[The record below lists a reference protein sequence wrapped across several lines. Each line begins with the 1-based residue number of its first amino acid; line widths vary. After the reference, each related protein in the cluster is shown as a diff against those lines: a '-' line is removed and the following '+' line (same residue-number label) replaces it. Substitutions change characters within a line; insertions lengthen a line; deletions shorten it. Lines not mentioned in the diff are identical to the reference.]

1 MGANISTIPPYL
13 NEINCEL
20 KVGPFSK
27 NSSLSQLLDGYKA
40 VEDTPG
46 GWRDLKNWSPNVEAD
61 DFYGLHNSESLMSAI
76 TMRMEQYSYH
86 SGASFGGLMSF
97 LRYVAKN
104 GVDPKYLKKNAW
116 RWIFG
121 RYYLGRFPEIMGVL
135 AIIAIARRFLR
146 RTS

>member
-13 NEINCEL
+13 KEINCEL

-27 NSSLSQLLDGYKA
+27 NSSLSQLLDGYRA
-40 VEDTPG
+40 VEETPN
-46 GWRDLKNWSPNVEAD
+46 GWKNLRVWIPNVED
-61 DFYGLHNSESLMSAI
+61 NDSYGLRNSESLMSQI
-76 TMRMEQYSYH
+76 TRKMQQYEYH
-86 SGASFGGLMSF
+86 SGASFGALVYF
-97 LRYVAKN
+97 LRYIAKN
-104 GVDPKYLKKNAW
+104 GVHPMYLKRNAW